1 MGKNKNKHRS
11 NQRPGGSAKPTHPE
25 SALDQSALSVAGHI
39 QKLAEDA
46 NRGITEADIATPP
59 TIPSPPSTTDIDV
72 LSLWKLAHEAKVLFD
87 RSAVRANEA
96 EERATRRD
104 GELRELKAKVEKRE
118 SELATQREEQRILQ
132 REIEES
138 KQELVRRERRIAE
151 EEGRLKEREIAAE
164 AGFQEQHRHALAKL
178 DEEAKALSK
187 QLTDHHQGFLS
198 QLKEYETNVRQI
210 RDRELAGIEEQ
221 RSQLEVQL
229 LEVGKLK
236 REAEWAKQDVD
247 ELKADWFSR
256 VEARVREAVA
266 DREIRLQG
274 ALATCS
280 DLAER
285 LGRYEQTERL
295 AAGKTREEL
304 LAELRTLHERN
315 VTLVAELAKKPA
327 EEQVARLVGLES
339 ERETLL
345 SDLATLRQRNQVLE
359 VQLGKLSIGVAE
371 TQNLRD
377 QKVAWDSREA
387 ALRACIDGLR
397 RDLGELVDKTKARQ
411 VFPSLSSMDTDG
423 ALQTA
428 PHATRS
434 KLGSL
439 KEFVD
444 EVRSRIAAEGL
455 FYREK
460 DIRAF
465 LAGLASSRLHLL
477 QGISGTGKTSL
488 PVAFA
493 KAVGAFSSLIE
504 VQSGWRDRNDLL
516 GYYNAFERRFYESE
530 FLQALYRAQQP
541 RHLSLPYFIVLDEM
555 NLSHPEHYFADFLSA
570 LEQAEPKQRVSLLT
584 AGIDGAPNLLDEA
597 RWIRIPGN
605 VWFIGTA
612 NHDETTKDFA
622 PKTYDRAHVME
633 FPRHPERFGFRQ
645 HNAPQPLSM
654 EALEGAFAMAKQSH
668 KDKATRTIKFLE
680 ASLTNGLERLGL
692 GWGNRLERQINSFV
706 PVIVE
711 AGGTLGEA
719 ADHIV
724 ATKLL
729 RKLGGRFDLNASQ
742 LKEFQEQLNQAW
754 QNIDAANPPEK
765 CAELL
770 SREIKRLSGGT
781 T

>member
-1 MGKNKNKHRS
+1 MGKNKNKHRP
-11 NQRPGGSAKPTHPE
+11 NQRPGGSTKPTLPE
-25 SALDQSALSVAGHI
+25 STPAQPAPSIAGLI
-39 QKLAEDA
+39 RDLAEDA
-46 NRGITEADIATPP
+46 NRQMTEADIATPP
-59 TIPSPPSTTDIDV
+59 TIPPPPSITEIDV
-72 LSLWKLAHEAKVLFD
+72 PCLWKLAHEAKELFD
-87 RSAVRANEA
+87 RAKVRAIEA
-96 EERATRRD
+96 DERARACD
-104 GELRELKAKVEKRE
+104 SELREKMAKVEKRE
-118 SELATQREEQRILQ
+118 SELATQRDEQRRLQ
-132 REIEES
+132 RELEES
-138 KQELVRRERRIAE
+138 KQELVRREKRIAE

-164 AGFQEQHRHALAKL
+164 AGFQQQHRHALAKL

-187 QLTDHHQGFLS
+187 QITDHHQGYLS
-198 QLKEYETNVRQI
+198 QLKEYEVSVRQI

-221 RSQLEVQL
+221 RRQLEIQL
-229 LEVGKLK
+229 IEVAKLK
-236 REAEWAKQDVD
+236 REAEWAKMDAD
-247 ELKADWFSR
+247 GLKSSLRDRADKEIR
-256 VEARVREAVA
+256 DAVA
-266 DREIRLQG
+266 DREIRLQS
-274 ALATCS
+274 ALATCA

-285 LGRYEQTERL
+285 LGRYEQAERL

-304 LAELRTLHERN
+304 LAEVRTIQERN
-315 VTLVAELAKKPA
+315 ARLVAELAKKPA
-327 EEQVARLVGLES
+327 EEQVARLGGLES

-345 SDLATLRQRNQVLE
+345 SDIATLRQRNQVLE
-359 VQLGKLSIGVAE
+359 VQMGKLSIGVAE

-377 QKVAWDSREA
+377 QKAAWDSREA

-397 RDLGELVDKTKARQ
+397 RELGELVDKTKSQQ

-423 ALQTA
+423 DLQTP
-428 PHATRS
+428 PHATRA
-434 KLGSL
+434 KLSSL

-570 LEQAEPKQRVSLLT
+570 LEQAESKQHISLLT
-584 AGIDGAPNLLDEA
+584 ARIDGAPKLLEDA
-597 RWIRIPGN
+597 RWLRIPSN

-633 FPRHPERFGFRQ
+633 FPRHPESFEFQ
-645 HNAPQPLSM
+645 PHNAPHSLSM
-654 EALEGAFAMAKQSH
+654 EVLEGGFRRARQAHQAA
-668 KDKATRTIKFLE
+668 ATRTIDFLE
-680 ASLTNGLERLGL
+680 KCLTNELSRLGL
-692 GWGNRLERQINSFV
+692 GWGNRLDRQIRSFV

-719 ADHIV
+719 TDHVV

-742 LKEFQEQLNQAW
+742 LKEFQEKLNRAW
-754 QNIDAANPPEK
+754 ENFDASNPPEK
-765 CAELL
+765 CVELL
-770 SREIKRLSGGT
+770 NHEIKRLSGGT
-781 T
+781 A